1 MTMKKGETEIRLLGR
16 MTNLAISCL
25 TREEAV
31 AVAARFLPRLFPAE
45 TGAVFLRAAAED
57 RYEVVTS
64 WGEEKGWRSF
74 AGSDCWS
81 LRRRRLHS
89 VRRGKDQ
96 PVCPHTDHDPEQWIS
111 ICIPMTSREDV
122 LGVFHLLIPLAPGA
136 GAGDEPSGGVTIR
149 DGAGPEG
156 DEEPGA
162 AEEYYADGESGAAG
176 AARRRL
182 ATLTADILTMIFI
195 NLQLR
200 RKLDDLSVRD
210 GMTGCF
216 NRRYL
221 EEALTRELKIARRA
235 GRPLAVV
242 LMDIDHFGQFTDAFG
257 HGASSL
263 VLRDLGGFL
272 RENVREVDLACRYG
286 ADEFALMFPETDLA
300 GGRRRAEHL
309 QAMIRDLSRRD
320 GYTHLRRITLSMGV
334 AACPDQGETPGD
346 LLEAAKEALKKAKQT
361 GRDRICSA
369 E

>member
-210 GMTGCF
+210 GIRGVSTGG
-216 NRRYL
+216 
-221 EEALTRELKIARRA
+221 TW
-235 GRPLAVV
+235 
-242 LMDIDHFGQFTDAFG
+242 
-257 HGASSL
+257 
-263 VLRDLGGFL
+263 
-272 RENVREVDLACRYG
+272 
-286 ADEFALMFPETDLA
+286 
-300 GGRRRAEHL
+300 RRRSPGN
-309 QAMIRDLSRRD
+309 SRSPGGPAGPSRSSSWISIISD
-320 GYTHLRRITLSMGV
+320 SLPMPLVMGRAV
-334 AACPDQGETPGD
+334 SSSGIWVVFS
-346 LLEAAKEALKKAKQT
+346 
-361 GRDRICSA
+361 GRTSGRWIWPVVTAPMSSP
-369 E
+369 